1 MSILNIENLSF
12 SFGDKTIFKNM
23 SLRLLKGE
31 HAGLVGVN
39 GAGKTTLFNILTEK
53 LICDEG
59 NFTKASSCKIGYVK
73 QNSDINENLTIK
85 EVLREAYRNLYELE
99 EKVLFISNKLATGDV
114 DDYDKLINKLGH
126 LQDRLDSSE
135 FYNIEK
141 HIETMCKGLGIT
153 ALGMDTPFKN
163 LSGGQKTKVMLAKL
177 LLEAPDI
184 LLLDEPTNYLDKEH
198 IEWLSKYLHDYEN
211 AFVVISHDTSFLN
224 KITNVI
230 FNLEF
235 SSIKRYMG
243 NYDNFLKLQD
253 EERKRYIAEYTAQQK
268 EIQKLQNFID
278 KNKVRAS
285 TAKMAK
291 GRQKALD
298 KIEKLEKPKIISPKP
313 SFSFNFKR
321 TSASLVMKSSSLTI
335 GYSYPLIKNLDLT
348 LKRGEKIAITGC
360 NGIGKSTFL
369 KTIMGVIPPIDG
381 DIKLGDYLYP
391 AYFEQQV
398 HGSDHTPLEEVWD
411 SFPKKSQSEI
421 RAALGRCGIKNEHM
435 NQKLKTLSG
444 GEQSKVRLCKL
455 TLTPTNW
462 LLLDEPTNHLDA
474 ISKAELKKALIDFKG
489 TLLLVCHEVDF
500 YKDLATQVWNMEE
513 LLV

>member
-1 MSILNIENLSF
+1 MSILNIENISF
-12 SFGDKTIFKNM
+12 SFGDKTIFRNM
-23 SLRLLKGE
+23 SLRLLKSE
-31 HAGLVGVN
+31 HAGLIGVN

-59 NFTKASSCKIGYVK
+59 NFTKSSSCKIGYLK
-73 QNSDINENLTIK
+73 QKSDIDENFTIK
-85 EVLREAYRNLYELE
+85 EILKDAFKPLYLIE
-99 EKVLFISNKLATGDV
+99 EKILSVSNELSTGNV

-126 LQDRLDSSE
+126 LQDKLDSSE

-141 HIETMCKGLGIT
+141 HIETMSKGLGIT
-153 ALGMDTPFKN
+153 ALGMGTLFKK

-177 LLEAPDI
+177 LLEAPDV

-198 IEWLSKYLHDYEN
+198 IEWLSKYLREYKN

-230 FNLEF
+230 LNLEF
-235 SSIKRYMG
+235 ATIKRYPG

-268 EIQKLQNFID
+268 EIQKLQTFID

-298 KIEKLEKPKIISPKP
+298 KIERLEKPKIVSPKP
-313 SFSFNFKR
+313 SFSFSLTR
-321 TSASLVMKSSSLTI
+321 TSTSLVMESFNLGI
-335 GYSYPLIKNLDLT
+335 GYNFSLIRNLNLY
-348 LKRGEKIAITGC
+348 LKRGDKIAITGC
-360 NGIGKSTFL
+360 NGIGKSTLL
-369 KTIMGVIPPIDG
+369 KTIMGVIPPING
-381 DIKLGDYLYP
+381 DIKFGDYLYP

-398 HGSDHTPLEEVWD
+398 HGSDNTPLEEVWD
-411 SFPKKSQSEI
+411 TFPNKSQSEI
-421 RAALGRCGIKNEHM
+421 RAALGRCGIKNDHM

-444 GEQSKVRLCKL
+444 GEQAKVRLCKL

-474 ISKAELKKALIDFKG
+474 ISKAELKRALMDFKG
-489 TLLLVCHEVDF
+489 TFLLVCHEADF
-500 YKDLATQVWNMEE
+500 YKDLVTKVWNMEE
-513 LLV
+513 LLR

>member
-1 MSILNIENLSF
+1 MSILNIENISF
-12 SFGDKTIFKNM
+12 DFGDKTIFKNA
-23 SLRLLKGE
+23 SFRLLKGE

-59 NFTKASSCKIGYVK
+59 NFSKASSCKIGYLK
-73 QNSDINENLTIK
+73 QISEINESLTIK
-85 EVLREAYRNLYELE
+85 EILKEAFNDLYILE
-99 EKVLFISNKLATGDV
+99 EKILFIGNKLASGDMK
-114 DDYDKLINKLGH
+114 DYDKLISKLGH
-126 LQDRLDSSE
+126 LQDKLDTSE

-141 HIETMCKGLGIT
+141 HIETMSKGLGIT
-153 ALGMDTPFKN
+153 SLGMDTPFKN

-184 LLLDEPTNYLDKEH
+184 LLLDEPTNYLDYDH
-198 IEWLSKYLHDYEN
+198 INWLSKYLQDYKN
-211 AFVVISHDTSFLN
+211 AFIVISHDTNFLN
-224 KITNVI
+224 RITNVI

-235 SSIKRYMG
+235 STIKRYIG
-243 NYDNFLKLQD
+243 NYDNFLRLQD
-253 EERKRYIAEYTAQQK
+253 EERKRYIAEYTAQQN
-268 EIQKLQNFID
+268 EIQKLQSFID

-298 KIEKLEKPKIISPKP
+298 KIEKLEKPKIISPRP
-313 SFSFNFKR
+313 SFSFNLIR
-321 TSASLVMKSSSLTI
+321 NSASLVMNSTSLDI
-335 GYSYPLIKNLDLT
+335 GYNFPLIKNLNLT

-369 KTIMGVIPPIDG
+369 KTIMGVIPPING
-381 DIKLGDYLYP
+381 EIKFGDYLYP

-398 HGSDHTPLEEVWD
+398 HSLDRTPLEEVWD

-444 GEQSKVRLCKL
+444 GEQSKVRLCML

-474 ISKAELKKALIDFKG
+474 ISKAELKNALIDFKG
-489 TLLLVCHEVDF
+489 TVLLVCHEVEF
-500 YKDLATQVWNMEE
+500 YEDLATKVWNMEE
-513 LLV
+513 LL

>member
-1 MSILNIENLSF
+1 MKVL
-12 SFGDKTIFKNM
+12 
-23 SLRLLKGE
+23 
-31 HAGLVGVN
+31 
-39 GAGKTTLFNILTEK
+39 
-53 LICDEG
+53 
-59 NFTKASSCKIGYVK
+59 
-73 QNSDINENLTIK
+73 
-85 EVLREAYRNLYELE
+85 LREAYRNLYELE
-99 EKVLFISNKLATGDV
+99 EKILLISNKLATGDV

-153 ALGMDTPFKN
+153 ALGMNTPFKN

-224 KITNVI
+224 NITNVI

-268 EIQKLQNFID
+268 EIQKL
-278 KNKVRAS
+278 
-285 TAKMAK
+285 
-291 GRQKALD
+291 
-298 KIEKLEKPKIISPKP
+298 EKPKIISPKP

-321 TSASLVMKSSSLTI
+321 TSASLVMKSSSLAI

-411 SFPKKSQSEI
+411 CFPKKSQSEI